1 MEQSTPEMICL
12 TDGHAGNRRQA
23 LALAH
28 ALGFPS
34 APHVD
39 LAPGALARLWAPR
52 RFPGAARALGPAFR
66 AVLEPP
72 PALAIGCGRQSAL
85 ATRLLRE
92 AGSRVIQILDPRIDP
107 RYWDRVIVPRHD
119 RLQGANVIAL
129 SGSLNEIDDLWLAR
143 ARSDFPAIGTLPGPR
158 VALLVGGPGKH
169 WTMDD
174 AAFLAV
180 LRELAESVAA
190 RGGSLLASGSR
201 RTPPAWREALR
212 GSGAAIRWCD
222 EGDGPNPYRGVLA
235 WADAIVCTAD
245 SVNML
250 SEASATQVPVHV
262 LGEAR
267 LQGRPRMFL
276 DELITRSRVRPF
288 TAALAPFPVTP
299 LHETAR
305 VAGELQPW
313 LATALA
319 TPVR

>member
-52 RFPGAARALGPAFR
+52 RFPGAARAFGPAFR
-66 AVLEPP
+66 AVLERP

-222 EGDGPNPYRGVLA
+222 EGDGPNPYPGLLA
-235 WADAIVCTAD
+235 WADRIVCTAD
-245 SVNML
+245 SVNMI
-250 SEASATQVPVHV
+250 SEACATAAPVFVFDPLHV
-262 LGEAR
+262 H
-267 LQGRPRMFL
+267 GRPRRFL
-276 DELITRSRVRPF
+276 DALLARGRIRPVDA
-288 TAALAPFPVTP
+288 TLASFECAP
-299 LHETAR
+299 LRETAR
-305 VAGELQPW
+305 VADD
-313 LATALA
+313 
-319 TPVR
+319 VRRRLGL